1 MENDPNDQPEASEN
15 ALFRKVGE
23 CLYRHVPSGK
33 YYALVKRSGKQY
45 RRSLK
50 TDDRKLA
57 ERRLSEFREKVGKL
71 SHTATARQLTFSDLA
86 SRWVETLRPTL
97 KASSFTRR
105 QNSLAQIAP
114 YLGNLGLRHFTARVC
129 EEWAG
134 KRSPE
139 IAASTYNNERD
150 TIIAVLA
157 YAKREGLILDN
168 PAEVLSRRKLTR
180 KQIVIPTKEQ
190 FSTLVRTL
198 RGMDRRSHE
207 AANLLELLACSGM
220 RLREATALRWQHVN
234 FDAGRFAVT
243 GDEHG
248 TKNREVREV
257 PLFPAMR
264 AFLEKLRG
272 ERQPAAGDL
281 VIGIAS
287 AKTTMETACGKA
299 GLPRFTHH
307 SLRHYFVSNAIEAG
321 VDFKVIAGWVGHRDG
336 GLLVAKTYGHL
347 RDTHS
352 FEMAKRMTFAA

>member
-1 MENDPNDQPEASEN
+1 
-15 ALFRKVGE
+15 
-23 CLYRHVPSGK
+23 
-33 YYALVKRSGKQY
+33 LVKRGGKQH

-50 TDDRKLA
+50 TTDRKLA
-57 ERRLSEFREKVGKL
+57 ERRLAEFRQKVGLL
-71 SHTATARQLTFSDLA
+71 SRTANAGQLTFSDLA
-86 SRWVETLRPTL
+86 ARWLETLRPTL
-97 KASSFTRR
+97 KPTSFARR
-105 QNSLAQIAP
+105 EVSLAQIAP
-114 YLGNLGLRHFTARVC
+114 YFGRLPVRQFSAHVC

-168 PAEVLSRRKLTR
+168 PAEILPRRKLSKT
-180 KQIVIPTKEQ
+180 QIVIPTKEQ

-198 RGMDRRSHE
+198 RSMDKRSQK
-207 AANLLELLACSGM
+207 AANLLELLASSGM
-220 RLREATALRWQHVN
+220 RLAEATAVRWEHVN

-243 GDEHG
+243 GGEQG

-264 AFLEKLRG
+264 ALLEKLRA
-272 ERQPAAGDL
+272 EVKPAAADL
-281 VIGIAS
+281 LIGIAN
-287 AKTTMETACGKA
+287 AKTAMASACRKA
-299 GLPRFTHH
+299 GLPAFTHH

-321 VDFKVIAGWVGHRDG
+321 IDFKVIAGWVGHKDG

-347 RDTHS
+347 RDSHS
-352 FEMAKRMTFAA
+352 FEMAKRMTFSV

>member
-1 MENDPNDQPEASEN
+1 MRKDPKIQPEPSEN

-23 CLYRHVPSGK
+23 CLYRHDPSGN

-50 TDDRKLA
+50 TADRKVA
-57 ERRLSEFREKVGKL
+57 ERRLSDFRQKVGLL
-71 SHTATARQLTFSDLA
+71 SRTASASQLTFADLA
-86 SRWVETLRPTL
+86 TRWLETLRPTL
-97 KASSFTRR
+97 KASSFARR
-105 QNSLAQIAP
+105 QTSLAQIAP
-114 YLGNLGLRHFTARVC
+114 YFGTLLLRQFSATVC
-129 EEWAG
+129 EEWAA
-134 KRSPE
+134 KRSPA

-157 YAKREGLILDN
+157 YAKREGLLMDN
-168 PAEVLSRRKLTR
+168 PAEVLPRRKLSR
-180 KQIVIPTKEQ
+180 KQVIIPTHEQ

-198 RGMDRRSHE
+198 RGRDRRSHE

-220 RLREATALRWQHVN
+220 RLREATALRWRHVL

-264 AFLEKLRG
+264 EFLARLRG
-272 ERQPAAGDL
+272 ERQPTADDP

-287 AKTTMETACGKA
+287 AKTTMETACRQA
-299 GLPRFTHH
+299 ELPKFTHH

-321 VDFKVIAGWVGHRDG
+321 IDFKVIAGWVGHKDG

-347 RDTHS
+347 RDSHS
-352 FEMAKRMTFAA
+352 FEMAKRMTFQA